1 MTLTAS
7 IGVRRGSLELEVDLS
22 LRDGETVALL
32 GPNGAGKSTVLRVLA
47 GLLAIDRGVI
57 RVGPTAGTRD
67 AADHLVGTAD
77 DITDGAEVW
86 DDPVAKVFVEP
97 PDRSVGVVFQDY
109 ALFAH
114 LTVVENVAF
123 GLRARGVHR
132 RTARVQAGELV
143 RRFGLAD
150 YADARPASLSGGQAQ
165 RVALAR
171 ALATNPRLLLLDEP
185 LAALDVRTRSDVR
198 RDLRGLL
205 AGYPGMRLLVTHD
218 PVDAYALADRVVV
231 LEEGR
236 VAQSGT
242 LAEVTMHPR
251 SRYVA
256 DLVGLNLLR
265 GEMDGGVLVLDSGAM
280 VVAADSDVAGS
291 TLVTFRP
298 QAVSL
303 HRQQPEGSQRNAWR
317 LVVIDVDR
325 RLDRCRV
332 RLDGGVPLV
341 AEVTPAALDSLGIES
356 GDEVWAAVKATEVTA
371 YPA

>member
-1 MTLTAS
+1 
-7 IGVRRGSLELEVDLS
+7 
-22 LRDGETVALL
+22 
-32 GPNGAGKSTVLRVLA
+32 
-47 GLLAIDRGVI
+47 
-57 RVGPTAGTRD
+57 
-67 AADHLVGTAD
+67 
-77 DITDGAEVW
+77 
-86 DDPVAKVFVEP
+86 
-97 PDRSVGVVFQDY
+97 
-109 ALFAH
+109 
-114 LTVVENVAF
+114 
-123 GLRARGVHR
+123 
-132 RTARVQAGELV
+132 
-143 RRFGLAD
+143 
-150 YADARPASLSGGQAQ
+150 
-165 RVALAR
+165 VALAR

-341 AEVTPAALDSLGIES
+341 AEVTLAALDSLGIES